1 MPQKLPGYI
10 SSNEKYNCNVNRFG
24 MNNNYYRNY
33 TNNNGTM
40 INSKF
45 NSIEQPSSLYG
56 NNSYSNSN
64 VRSSCLDSMRRREN
78 DNLRQAVNPY
88 DRVSSERINNNST
101 ISNYRAIQNKANLH
115 SNNFLDS
122 YKIKPSSNNSF
133 IEQNSNN
140 YSFRKNQSTLAT
152 TQTKP
157 IKKPIAITPSDISP
171 QLITST
177 LNGLLNLG
185 NTCYANTCI
194 QNLVHC
200 SVFIPVLFDKSE
212 SNGKKITK
220 SFMNCC
226 TSLASSTRYFNP
238 KEFLDTFTR
247 SHSSFNSFAQHDT
260 QEFCRSLLDD
270 ISKETNRVKNIPQ
283 YKEFNTSNKSKKALD
298 IEFDQLFRER
308 EDSIIVDIFYGQLAT
323 TYTCLKCNF
332 TSFSF
337 EKFLDLPL
345 QFPQK
350 PPIGRPIDLN
360 DMLKD
365 HFKDEQF
372 DWESKCEGCQCK
384 TSHTKHT
391 RISLLP
397 KVLIISFQRYNI
409 ITNRKINASVKYGE
423 SIDLK
428 DFIDNDLIE
437 TYDET
442 RYRLFGVSNH
452 AGTMDFGHYYANV
465 KVKEKWYQ
473 FNDEMV
479 TECKMG
485 FEATSAYCLFYE
497 KYKD

>member
-1 MPQKLPGYI
+1 MSTYKTPQKLPGYI
-10 SSNEKYNCNVNRFG
+10 STNDKYNFNMNRFQ
-24 MNNNYYRNY
+24 MNNNNLYRN
-33 TNNNGTM
+33 TGTM
-40 INSKF
+40 LNVKL
-45 NSIEQPSSLYG
+45 NNLNEPSS
-56 NNSYSNSN
+56 SN
-64 VRSSCLDSMRRREN
+64 VSSSYLDSNRRKEIEN
-78 DNLRQAVNPY
+78 LKQPVYPY
-88 DRVSSERINNNST
+88 ERISSERINNNNITSK
-101 ISNYRAIQNKANLH
+101 YPPIQNRTGPYNQH
-115 SNNFLDS
+115 NNNFLEK
-122 YKIKPSSNNSF
+122 YMGKPSSNNSF
-133 IEQNSNN
+133 LEQNSNS
-140 YSFRKNQSTLAT
+140 SFRKNQSTIVNNN
-152 TQTKP
+152 TQNKP
-157 IKKPIAITPSDISP
+157 IPIKTPIAITPRDISP

-200 SVFIPVLFDKSE
+200 STFISVLFDKSE
-212 SNGKKITK
+212 QKGKKITK

-226 TSLASSTRYFNP
+226 SSLTSSSRYFNP

-308 EDSIIVDIFYGQLAT
+308 EDSIIVDIFYGQLST
-323 TYTCLKCNF
+323 TYTCMKCNF

-350 PPIGRPIDLN
+350 TPIGRSIDLN
-360 DMLKD
+360 DMLTE
-365 HFKDEQF
+365 HFKNEQF
-372 DWESKCEGCQCK
+372 NWESKCEGCQCK

-391 RISLLP
+391 RISSLP

-409 ITNRKINASVKYGE
+409 ITNRKINTSVKYGE
-423 SIDLK
+423 NIDLK
-428 DFIDNDLIE
+428 DYIDNELIE
-437 TYDET
+437 NYDET
-442 RYRLFGVSNH
+442 RYRLFGISHH

-465 KVKEKWYQ
+465 KVKDKWYE
-473 FNDEMV
+473 FNDESV
-479 TECKMG
+479 GPCRGG
-485 FEATSAYCLFYE
+485 FEATTAYCLFYE

>member
-1 MPQKLPGYI
+1 MPQKLPGYM
-10 SSNEKYNCNVNRFG
+10 SSNEKYNFNVNRFG
-24 MNNNYYRNY
+24 GNNNYYRNY
-33 TNNNGTM
+33 TNNSGTM
-40 INSKF
+40 NKV
-45 NSIEQPSSLYG
+45 NSIKQPSSSYG
-56 NNSYSNSN
+56 NNSYSNVSN
-64 VRSSCLDSMRRREN
+64 SFLVPRREN
-78 DNLRQAVNPY
+78 DNLRQPIYPY
-88 DRVSSERINNNST
+88 DRVSSERFNAST
-101 ISNYRAIQNKANLH
+101 ISKYPSIQNKTNPYTQNGN
-115 SNNFLDS
+115 NNFLES
-122 YKIKPSSNNSF
+122 YKIKPSTNNSF
-133 IEQNSNN
+133 NEQKDIS
-140 YSFRKNQSTLAT
+140 SFRKNQSTLVT
-152 TQTKP
+152 TKQAN
-157 IKKPIAITPSDISP
+157 KKPIAITPSDSP
-171 QLITST
+171 QFITST
-177 LNGLLNLG
+177 LNGLLNLR

-200 SVFIPVLFDKSE
+200 SVFITVLFDKSE

-220 SFMNCC
+220 SFKNCC

-238 KEFLDTFTR
+238 TEFLDTFTR
-247 SHSSFNSFAQHDT
+247 SHSSFNSYAQHDT

-283 YKEFNTSNKSKKALD
+283 YKEFNTSNKSKKVLD
-298 IEFDQLFRER
+298 IEFDKFFRER
-308 EDSIIVDIFYGQLAT
+308 EDSIIVDIFYSQLAT
-323 TYTCLKCNF
+323 TYTCQKCNF

-350 PPIGRPIDLN
+350 APIGRPIDLN
-360 DMLKD
+360 DMLND
-365 HFKDEQF
+365 HFKDEQI

-391 RISLLP
+391 RISSLP

-428 DFIDNDLIE
+428 DYIDNDLIE

-465 KVKEKWYQ
+465 KVNDKWYQ